1 VTRATTSPAVLELH
15 GVSKDYRGLRP
26 LRIHELRV
34 APGDRI
40 ALVGVDRVSAE
51 VIVDLVTGATLPDAG
66 HVTVFGRRTV
76 DIADA
81 RDWLALIDRFG
92 IVSQRAVLLEA
103 LTTVQNLAIPFT
115 LDIEPLGGDARARA
129 EALAREV
136 GLADG
141 LWDRAV
147 GALSEDAKARIRLGR
162 ALALDPHVL
171 LLEHASAPL
180 APADAIALGDTIHAS
195 AARRGVALVA
205 ATADE
210 AFARAMGARLL
221 RWEPASGRLRER
233 GGWFRG

>member
-1 VTRATTSPAVLELH
+1 VTRLPASAAVLELD

-26 LRIHELRV
+26 LRIQALRV
-34 APGDRI
+34 ARGDRI

-51 VIVDLVTGATLPDAG
+51 VLVDLVTGATLPDAG
-66 HVTVFGRRTV
+66 QVTVFGRRTA

-103 LTTVQNLAIPFT
+103 LTTAQNLAIPFT
-115 LDIEPLGGDARARA
+115 LDIEPLGGDARTRA
-129 EALAREV
+129 EAMAREV
-136 GLADG
+136 GLAEG

-147 GALSEDAKARIRLGR
+147 GALGEDAKARIRVAR

-171 LLEHASAPL
+171 LLEHVSAPL
-180 APADAIALGDTIHAS
+180 APADAIALGETIHAS
-195 AARRGVALVA
+195 AARRGLALVA

-210 AFARAMGARLL
+210 AFARALGARLL